1 MSRRRLSPVRAP
13 FSAVMALRNVA
24 ASRPARRAALLVAAL
39 GLVCASV
46 SVAGA
51 GTTAGS
57 RASATRVLTLYSVAT
72 GLQYINAA
80 DDSARGKVNNPL
92 DEATNKLTPKNSGGG
107 DGPSAGDIAVYAV
120 SLYSDVTL
128 KRPAGSGV
136 YTCYFNYRQHALCR
150 AYYKTRAGGTLVAS
164 GPVDF
169 NATGFTIVITG
180 GTNKYLGAR
189 GEVIV
194 DAVKNAVG
202 AAKKRARSGSTSSC
216 SDEPRDCP

>member
-1 MSRRRLSPVRAP
+1 MLRRVRRRLLTRVRAP
-13 FSAVMALRNVA
+13 LSAVTMSLRGAAAGPRGHKAAAFAGAVGLLCASAAVA
-24 ASRPARRAALLVAAL
+24 A
-39 GLVCASV
+39 
-46 SVAGA
+46 A

-57 RASATRVLTLYSVAT
+57 RTSATRVLTMYSVAT
-72 GLQYINAA
+72 GLQYINSV
-80 DDSARGKVNNPL
+80 DDSERGKVNNPF
-92 DEATNKLTPKNSGGG
+92 DSATNKLAPNDSAGG

-169 NATGFTIVITG
+169 NASGFTIVVTG
-180 GTNKYLGAR
+180 GTNRYLGAR

-194 DAVKNAVG
+194 AAVENAVG
-202 AAKKRARSGSTSSC
+202 SAKKKGAQRVDFELIR
-216 SDEPRDCP
+216 